1 MRGGEV
7 TLLSGNGRYRP
18 VASGRLLQLL
28 LFAMTTTTSAVQR
41 RNRRV
46 ETYRRLVRPIA
57 HHYAQRSPEPLEDLE
72 QVGLLGL
79 LRAAELY
86 NGKSHTPFDAFARP
100 HVRGAILH
108 YLRDRVQPIR
118 LPRRV
123 SEQLDLRRRCLSGMR
138 SPGGN
143 PITDEMLRTAMGLSH
158 QSWADLEYARRL
170 NEMVS
175 LDSTEG
181 CAGSGEMPAV
191 SQEESNGDQALLALS
206 ALDAPLQVVV
216 RSVVISGW
224 SYRQT
229 ARALKVS
236 PMTVRRRLALGLDRL
251 RQQVSVSRPAA
262 RHLCPSAA
270 PVC

>member
-28 LFAMTTTTSAVQR
+28 LFTMTTTTSAVQR

-170 NEMVS
+170 NVMVS
-175 LDSTEG
+175 LDSPEG

-191 SQEESNGDQALLALS
+191 SQEERLELS
-206 ALDAPLQVVV
+206 TDSPGSEGEPDDGAAKAGPGA
-216 RSVVISGW
+216 RSSPPTGE
-224 SYRQT
+224 RQPPGC
-229 ARALKVS
+229 AASLSICRS
-236 PMTVRRRLALGLDRL
+236 
-251 RQQVSVSRPAA
+251 SVLMAA
-262 RHLCPSAA
+262 SAA
-270 PVC
+270 ASWRSRASRQKRSIRIFRS